1 MDAAYVVFHCLQL
14 IVHRKEFPHVLTG
27 NSERITV
34 DDLIRKKYM
43 RIGTLTFEGYCEAV
57 RGFHGTIAPGMLI
70 GGFMVELARN
80 GLPDG
85 VLFEALCETRFCL
98 SINSN
103 KLK

>member
-1 MDAAYVVFHCLQL
+1 
-14 IVHRKEFPHVLTG
+14 
-27 NSERITV
+27 
-34 DDLIRKKYM
+34 M
-43 RIGTLTFEGYCEAV
+43 RIGTLTFEEYCEAV

-98 SINSN
+98 PDAISVSEKLSILRPRILHGFLIIIPSVH
-103 KLK
+103 KW